1 MPVFGPLAVQKMF
14 PQMLDITSQMLMKW
28 QRLPEGELIDPVDA
42 FTRLTL
48 DTIALCAFDYR
59 FNSFYREDMHP
70 FVHSALEALLESGRR
85 AVRTSIETN
94 LRFRSQQQYDEHIHF
109 CWKLCDEIVADRK
122 AHPKDVNDLLN
133 VMLQSSDP
141 DTGEK
146 MRDEL
151 IRFEM
156 MTFLL
161 AGHDTTSGLLN
172 FAFLLM
178 LKNPRTLERA
188 QREVDG
194 VLGDG
199 AVEVRH
205 YAKLPYLEAVLRE
218 TLRLYPTAPSITRM
232 AKGKE
237 DTFVGAGKYR
247 IRPDDALVIQLPIMQ
262 RDPKVWGED
271 AEEFRPERMLGPE
284 GFDAKP
290 PDSWKPFGSS
300 FRMCIG
306 RSLAWQEAWM
316 TIALILQRF
325 QVEMAEP
332 QYELKLRQTL
342 TIKPIGWHLKV
353 RLRPGKSMY
362 TGIVPNNGAGAQ
374 PGMASMPGKTD
385 ESQNESSSK
394 KPLAIFYGSN
404 AGSCKTFAE
413 QVQSTAAAHGLLATV
428 KILDSATE
436 HVPTDRPVLLIA
448 PSYEGQPADNAK
460 RFMAWL
466 ESNKADGTLLQGVRY
481 AVLGVGNSDWV
492 STFHRQPK
500 LIDSLMEAMGAIKI
514 IPTVLGDVSRDIC
527 GAYDEFT
534 DSLWK
539 ALDSDA
545 GAAAVAAAGLKLEV
559 TLDRPE
565 LLGEKEMSL
574 GTVKQHLQLAD
585 TSIGPE
591 KRLMEVK
598 LPGEASYVCGDY
610 LVVLPTNHSKDVKRV
625 LVRFGLPTD
634 AMVKMSNTHKA
645 FLPSDRAEYA
655 FSLVA
660 AYLEIGTPISRKQ
673 LSILAAA
680 TTDTSQQEEIQTFAA
695 EHVYEESILAKRAS
709 IIDILEKYPACK
721 ITFAEYVDMLQPMLP
736 RQYSIA
742 SSPLASPPGHA
753 TIVYDVLSGPSHFD
767 PERPFHGTGSTYL
780 STVPV
785 GGKVHCYVRSTNANF
800 RLPLTQ
806 STPVIMVCAGTG
818 FAPMRGFIQ
827 ERAAIAEAQK
837 ITPGKA
843 LLYFGCRDREKDFLC
858 RSELEAWEKQGIVEL
873 RPTFSRAGSV
883 GIGYKYVPDRLWA
896 EQEEIVELFRAGAKV
911 FLCGSASKL
920 ARSTNEVFEK
930 IVREAKSCGLDE
942 AKAFLDTIKQDRY
955 VTDIF
960 G

>member
-1 MPVFGPLAVQKMF
+1 MVTSTPEIPIPQPSPHWLLGNIPDIDSSQAMLSTMKLAKLYGP
-14 PQMLDITSQMLMKW
+14 I
-28 QRLPEGELIDPVDA
+28 
-42 FTRLTL
+42 
-48 DTIALCAFDYR
+48 
-59 FNSFYREDMHP
+59 
-70 FVHSALEALLESGRR
+70 
-85 AVRTSIETN
+85 VRTDINGVRYIRIGSQALAHEICDDERFEKNVETN
-94 LRFRSQQQYDEHIHF
+94 LRFRSQKQYDEHIHF

-133 VMLQSSDP
+133 VTLQSSDP

-146 MRDEL
+146 TRDEL

-178 LKNPRTLERA
+178 LKNPRTLERT
-188 QREVDG
+188 QKEVDG

-205 YAKLPYLEAVLRE
+205 YAKLPYIEAVLRE
-218 TLRLYPTAPSITRM
+218 KLRLYPTAPSITRM
-232 AKGKE
+232 SKGKE
-237 DTFVGAGKYR
+237 DTFIGGGKYR
-247 IRPDDALVIQLPIMQ
+247 IHAEDALVIYRLCSGIRRYGGRM
-262 RDPKVWGED
+262 RRSSGRRECWGRRGSMRSRRIRGSRLGVLSGCVLEGVW
-271 AEEFRPERMLGPE
+271 LG
-284 GFDAKP
+284 
-290 PDSWKPFGSS
+290 
-300 FRMCIG
+300 MI
-306 RSLAWQEAWM
+306 
-316 TIALILQRF
+316 
-325 QVEMAEP
+325 
-332 QYELKLRQTL
+332 
-342 TIKPIGWHLKV
+342 
-353 RLRPGKSMY
+353 
-362 TGIVPNNGAGAQ
+362 
-374 PGMASMPGKTD
+374 
-385 ESQNESSSK
+385 
-394 KPLAIFYGSN
+394 SN
-404 AGSCKTFAE
+404 A
-413 QVQSTAAAHGLLATV
+413 STY
-428 KILDSATE
+428 ILVAGVCAD
-436 HVPTDRPVLLIA
+436 
-448 PSYEGQPADNAK
+448 EG
-460 RFMAWL
+460 
-466 ESNKADGTLLQGVRY
+466 DGTLLQGVRY

-534 DSLWK
+534 DTLWK

-545 GAAAVAAAGLKLEV
+545 DAAAAAAGLKLEL
-559 TLDRPE
+559 TLDRLE

-585 TSIGPE
+585 TSVGPE
-591 KRLMEVK
+591 KRLMEVE

-610 LVVLPTNHSKDVKRV
+610 LVVLPTNHSEDVKRV
-625 LVRFGLPTD
+625 LLRFGLPTD
-634 AMVKMSNTHKA
+634 AMVKMSNTHKT
-645 FLPSDRAEYA
+645 FQPSDRAEYA

-680 TTDTSQQEEIQTFAA
+680 TTDTSQQEEIQSFAA
-695 EHVYEESILAKRAS
+695 EDVYEESILAKRAS

-753 TIVYDVLSGPSHFD
+753 TILYDVLSSPSHFD
-767 PERPFHGTGSTYL
+767 SKRPFHGTGSTYL
-780 STVPV
+780 SSIPV
-785 GGKVHCYVRSTNANF
+785 SGKVHCYVRSTNANF

-806 STPVIMVCAGTG
+806 STPMIMVCAGTG
-818 FAPMRGFIQ
+818 FAPMRGFVE
-827 ERAAIAEAQK
+827 ERAAIIEAQK

-843 LLYFGCRDREKDFLC
+843 LLYFECRDREKDFLC
-858 RSELEAWEKQGIVEL
+858 RSELEAWEEQGIVEL
-873 RPTFSRAGSV
+873 RPTFSKAGSA

-896 EQEEIVELFRAGAKV
+896 EREEIVELFRAGAKV

-930 IVREAKSCGLDE
+930 IVREAKGCGLHE